1 MSIEKIDQTDFLNLH
16 GVSFS
21 FFMTKFLNPELSK
34 DESLTAICKVIS
46 TAYQKGSPIWARL
59 VANHRIVQ
67 ITLEN
72 ELYLYLDPESRDK
85 VTNWLIFKRKG
96 NSIAVTHFGP
106 FQSMEGDVFQDMV
119 DETDS
124 TLAILRN
131 LLNELDFLDDE
142 MSEDENELTPNDI
155 QDELMAKFWGSAED
169 FELKIES
176 KKTELKVLT
185 NGVYD
190 KPEDRA
196 AAQELIGKIKA
207 STGKVLIKAV
217 TAVLCA
223 EMFEKIVGK
232 IAAKVAAKTASK
244 GAGKAAG
251 KALPFVGAVV
261 CAGFGIWRLSYG
273 DYAGAGLEF
282 ASGAASCVPGTGTA
296 TSLAIDA
303 ALVSKDVI
311 EARNEGNKYLEVNEA
326 CLILK
331 KKTVLFKNHTLTL
344 YGLFGRCTRDLA
356 SNSKV
361 SNAPWETIPVPKT
374 VP

>member
-1 MSIEKIDQTDFLNLH
+1 M
-16 GVSFS
+16 
-21 FFMTKFLNPELSK
+21 
-34 DESLTAICKVIS
+34 
-46 TAYQKGSPIWARL
+46 
-59 VANHRIVQ
+59 
-67 ITLEN
+67 
-72 ELYLYLDPESRDK
+72 
-85 VTNWLIFKRKG
+85 
-96 NSIAVTHFGP
+96 
-106 FQSMEGDVFQDMV
+106 
-119 DETDS
+119 
-124 TLAILRN
+124 
-131 LLNELDFLDDE
+131 
-142 MSEDENELTPNDI
+142 
-155 QDELMAKFWGSAED
+155 
-169 FELKIES
+169 
-176 KKTELKVLT
+176 T

-311 EARNEGNKYLEVNEA
+311 EARNEGNTYLAVNEA

-331 KKTVLFKNHTLTL
+331 KKTVLFKNHTIWTIW
-344 YGLFGRCTRDLA
+344 
-356 SNSKV
+356 KV
-361 SNAPWETIPVPKT
+361 H
-374 VP
+374 